1 MIPPSER
8 RSLIDPSD
16 DGLSVQR
23 QLALLSVPKSTYY
36 DNRNVVR
43 SADLKAMRRL
53 DELHLEDPTRGT
65 RRMSDELR
73 RSGFDYGRDRT
84 RTLMR
89 LMRMKV
95 IYRRPRT
102 TIIDPA
108 AHRYPYLLRDLKILR
123 SDQVW
128 QIDISYLPMAKGF
141 MYMVAIIDVY
151 SRMIV
156 GWDISSTMEAQ
167 WVTDAVRDA
176 VERHGAPEIMNSDQG
191 SQFTSREYISYL
203 KSVEYAPG
211 KKVRISMDGRG
222 RATDNAYIE
231 RFWRTIK
238 YERLYLEIPQDGKH
252 LFRSCNEFIRY
263 YNERRGHSS
272 HGYRRPKEVYS
283 QAA

>member
-8 RSLIDPSD
+8 RTLIDPND
-16 DGLSVQR
+16 DRLSLKR
-23 QLALLSVPKSTYY
+23 QFALLSVPKSTYY
-36 DNRNVVR
+36 DNRKVVR
-43 SADLKAMRRL
+43 TVDVRVMRRL

-65 RRMSDELR
+65 RRMSDELK
-73 RSGFDYGRDRT
+73 RSGFDCGRDRT
-84 RTLMR
+84 RTLMK

-95 IYRRPRT
+95 VYRRPRT

-108 AHRYPYLLRDLKILR
+108 AYKYPYLLRNLEVVR
-123 SDQVW
+123 NDQVW
-128 QIDISYLPMAKGF
+128 QTDISYMPMAKGF

-156 GWDISSTMEAQ
+156 GWDISSTMDAQ
-167 WVTDAVRDA
+167 WVTDVVRDA

-191 SQFTSREYISYL
+191 SQFTSEEYTGYL
-203 KSVEYAPG
+203 KGLEHVPG
-211 KKVRISMDGRG
+211 KKVRISMDGQG

-238 YERLYLEIPQDGKH
+238 YDKLYLEIPQNGRH
-252 LFRSCNEFIRY
+252 LFKLCSEFIEY

-272 HGYRRPKEVYS
+272 HGYKRPIEVYS